1 MPIKSSIVATT
12 ITTAFALVMVTSVA
26 PAQPVE
32 ITTALTDATP
42 TISIPSDARVAK
54 WVRFQNLVK
63 DWRNQRG
70 VRSSLSDM
78 SMTPAYQSII
88 GMGEDAIPLI
98 VAQLRSEGS
107 DPDQWFWALK
117 AIAQVDP
124 IDPSDRGDFAA
135 MARSWIKW
143 AENEGYAG

>member
-1 MPIKSSIVATT
+1 MPIKSSIIATT
-12 ITTAFALVMVTSVA
+12 ISTAFALVMITSVA

-32 ITTALTDATP
+32 ITNARVEAP
-42 TISIPSDARVAK
+42 PVISIPSDARAAK
-54 WVRFQNLVK
+54 WVKFQSLVK

-70 VRSSLSDM
+70 ISSSVSDM
-78 SMTPAYQSII
+78 SMTAAYQNII

-98 VAQLRSEGS
+98 VAQMKSEGD

-124 IDPSDRGDFAA
+124 VRPNDRGDFAA
-135 MARSWIKW
+135 MAQAWIKW
-143 AENEGYAG
+143 AEDEGYAG